1 MDFGDLTCVEV
12 FRALNEGDYVYDSV
26 EEHLRRI
33 MSDEKRNAVLPVRT
47 YDDIVHVSSNTTET
61 TASCYDNLAP
71 DSTRATAI
79 HMVCS
84 EEKEEPKEESI
95 VADVAS

>member
-47 YDDIVHVSSNTTET
+47 YDDIVHVSSNTTM
-61 TASCYDNLAP
+61 
-71 DSTRATAI
+71 ATAI
-79 HMVCS
+79 HMVCP

>member
-1 MDFGDLTCVEV
+1 MLDIILKTTSFGDLFRDLTCVEV

-47 YDDIVHVSSNTTET
+47 YDDIVHVSSNT
-61 TASCYDNLAP
+61 
-71 DSTRATAI
+71 
-79 HMVCS
+79 
-84 EEKEEPKEESI
+84 
-95 VADVAS
+95 